1 MREPYGEGLATHTGP
16 ESCAGEPRG
25 RRRSVDRGTSGLG
38 IEPRKTQI
46 EAPTLCDNGE
56 GNTDG
61 CTLASSRTGLAWSET
76 PCTLGSSTHGNREIS
91 RPAVGVRPW
100 ERGVSIR
107 SVMSAL
113 GQKPTFSTVWRFVW
127 NASVSRH

>member
-56 GNTDG
+56 GNADG
-61 CTLASSRTGLAWSET
+61 CALASSRTGLAWSET
-76 PCTLGSSTHGNREIS
+76 PRTLGSSTHGNREIS
-91 RPAVGVRPW
+91 RLAGLARPRDKAADTVRIGKAQGP
-100 ERGVSIR
+100 
-107 SVMSAL
+107 
-113 GQKPTFSTVWRFVW
+113 
-127 NASVSRH
+127 